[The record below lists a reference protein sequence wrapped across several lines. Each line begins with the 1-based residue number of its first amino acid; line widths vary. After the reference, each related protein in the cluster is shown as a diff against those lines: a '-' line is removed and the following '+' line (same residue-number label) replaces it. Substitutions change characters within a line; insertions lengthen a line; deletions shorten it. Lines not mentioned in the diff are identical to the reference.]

1 MPVKEIKVYK
11 VQSETDPNNWY
22 QVMLDPEHSAGSWCS
37 CQEHL
42 RKRHCDHI
50 EKART
55 ACMYGF

>member
-11 VQSETDPNNWY
+11 VQSERDPNDWY
-22 QVMLDPEHSAGSWCS
+22 QVMIDAEHSAGSWCS
-37 CQEHL
+37 CQEYL
-42 RKRHCDHI
+42 RKRYCDHI